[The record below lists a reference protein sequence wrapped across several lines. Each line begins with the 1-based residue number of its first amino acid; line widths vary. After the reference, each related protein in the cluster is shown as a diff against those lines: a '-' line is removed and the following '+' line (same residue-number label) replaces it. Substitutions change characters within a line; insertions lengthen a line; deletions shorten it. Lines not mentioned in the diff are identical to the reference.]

1 MRALS
6 RKLDFF
12 GGFVRILAIGGAG
25 FLGRQVV
32 GRLVAQGHEV
42 HVPTR
47 QFQHGRDLLVHP
59 TVTVMQAD
67 IHDDAVLD
75 RLVAGCDIVVN
86 FVGIL
91 HSREGQPYGAD
102 FDRAHVQLPRRIAQ
116 ACRTHQIK
124 RFIHISA
131 LGADPK
137 GPSGYLRSKA
147 AGEQAIRNTYAAP
160 GHGDFTIFRPSV
172 VFGPEDRFMNMF
184 AQLARFLLVLP
195 IAGAHA
201 KMQPVFVGD
210 VASAIM
216 NVLRL
221 PAAANK
227 TYDLAGPRVYTLG
240 ELVKLAALWSGHPRV
255 VIDLPLPLGRVQ
267 AFIFECL
274 PGEPLLSRDNLASL
288 TVDNLST
295 GPVDPD
301 LTLVVTPLESIAPIY
316 LKPAV

>member
-1 MRALS
+1 M
-6 RKLDFF
+6 
-12 GGFVRILAIGGAG
+12 RILAIGGAG
-25 FLGRQVV
+25 FIGRQVV
-32 GRLVAQGHEV
+32 GRLVAQGHVV

-47 QFQHGRDLLVHP
+47 QFQHGRALLVHP
-59 TVTVMQAD
+59 TVTVIQAD
-67 IHDDAVLD
+67 IHDDATLE
-75 RLVAGCDIVVN
+75 RLVAGCDIVMN

-91 HSREGQPYGAD
+91 HSREGQPYGPD

-116 ACRTHQIK
+116 ACRTHQVK

-131 LGADPK
+131 LGADLQ

-147 AGEQAIRNTYAAP
+147 AGEQAIRNTFASA
-160 GHGDFTIFRPSV
+160 GQGDFTIFRPSV
-172 VFGPEDRFMNMF
+172 VFGPEDKFMNMF
-184 AQLARFLLVLP
+184 AQLARFLFVLP

-210 VASAIM
+210 VATGVM
-216 NVLRL
+216 NALTL

-255 VIDLPLPLGRVQ
+255 VVDLPMGLGRLQ
-267 AFIFECL
+267 AMVFECL

-288 TVDNLST
+288 SVDNVSAAHI
-295 GPVDPD
+295 DSD
-301 LTLVVTPLESIAPIY
+301 LNLVMTPLESVAPIY
-316 LKPAV
+316 LKPTK